1 MHKTDNTFTIVHRI
15 QGQESTTVRT
25 GLTKAEAKSWLQQKA
40 AQQKQALSDDLIVTT
55 RGGESWSAV
64 EAE

>member
-1 MHKTDNTFTIVHRI
+1 MSKKDNTFTIIHRA

-40 AQQKQALSDDLIVTT
+40 AEQNQPLSDDLII
-55 RGGESWSAV
+55 
-64 EAE
+64 